1 MDIKT
6 ILTIWLALGLGTI
19 YLPWLFCL
27 REKKATGRDLERI
40 RPCLGRVGTWF
51 PALGVA
57 WALLSGWAILSFS
70 MMLGQTGLHLVGAWV
85 AGVAL
90 FNGLFTLRTQ
100 VVPLPLHTRYLYVV
114 RSRARS
120 VGRIQVI
127 AALVQI
133 VVSVSV
139 TAVLNP

>member
-1 MDIKT
+1 
-6 ILTIWLALGLGTI
+6 LW
-19 YLPWLFCL
+19 
-27 REKKATGRDLERI
+27 AT
-40 RPCLGRVGTWF
+40 
-51 PALGVA
+51 
-57 WALLSGWAILSFS
+57 LSFS
-70 MMLGQTGLHLVGAWV
+70 SMLGQTGIHLVGAWL
-85 AGVAL
+85 AGIAL

-100 VVPLPLHTRYLYVV
+100 IVPLPLPARYLYVV
-114 RSRARS
+114 GSRARS

>member
-6 ILTIWLALGLGTI
+6 ILSIWLALGLATI

-27 REKKATGRDLERI
+27 REKKATGRDLERL
-40 RPCLGRVGTWF
+40 RPRLGRVGIWF
-51 PALGVA
+51 PALYVA
-57 WALLSGWAILSFS
+57 WVLLSLWATLSFS
-70 MMLGQTGLHLVGAWV
+70 SMLGQAGIHLVGAWI
-85 AGVAL
+85 AGMAL

-100 VVPLPLHTRYLYVV
+100 VVPLPLPIQYLYVV
-114 RSRARS
+114 GRKARS

-133 VVSVSV
+133 VVSVCV